1 MILRN
6 PYKTTHPL
14 PVLKRIAC
22 DVSEAD
28 WMFLRQLIPD
38 GILQDILLS
47 NLFFN
52 LIAELKDLN
61 PNKPTDSNGL
71 AEIKHKLGTLLRRR
85 SDSPAS

>member
-22 DVSEAD
+22 DVSESD

-38 GILQDILLS
+38 GVLQDIVLS
-47 NLFFN
+47 NLFHA
-52 LIAELKDLN
+52 LISELKEHN
-61 PNKPTDSNGL
+61 PPNPTDSNGL
-71 AEIKHKLGTLLRRR
+71 AEIKLKLGTLLRRR
-85 SDSPAS
+85 SNSPAA